1 MFLGQPNLRPTYMRR
16 SIYRYLFS
24 HIVSISTIVA
34 LAACSGTEVPS
45 STPMP
50 TIQTPPAVDAAIE
63 PASTPGKGSVE
74 GSDLYAANCQVCH
87 GDSNGAGGR
96 GGAPIHN
103 DRGHTWHH
111 PDAQLR
117 GWVLNGKLGSG
128 SAGMPALG
136 DKLTEPEVDAI
147 LTFIKSWWTTEQRD
161 SQADIS
167 ERYQDALEKQ
177 KKR

>member
-147 LTFIKSWWTTEQRD
+147 LTFIRSWWTTEQRD

-167 ERYQDALEKQ
+167 ERYQDALDKQ
-177 KKR
+177 QKR

>member
-34 LAACSGTEVPS
+34 LAACSGTEIPS

-50 TIQTPPAVDAAIE
+50 TIQTAPAVDAAIE
-63 PASTPGKGSVE
+63 PSSMPGKEPIE
-74 GSDLYAANCQVCH
+74 GSDLYSANCQVCH

-111 PDAQLR
+111 PDARLR
-117 GWVLNGKLGSG
+117 GWVLNGKLGFG

-167 ERYQDALEKQ
+167 ERYQDALDKQ

>member
-167 ERYQDALEKQ
+167 ERYQDALDKQ